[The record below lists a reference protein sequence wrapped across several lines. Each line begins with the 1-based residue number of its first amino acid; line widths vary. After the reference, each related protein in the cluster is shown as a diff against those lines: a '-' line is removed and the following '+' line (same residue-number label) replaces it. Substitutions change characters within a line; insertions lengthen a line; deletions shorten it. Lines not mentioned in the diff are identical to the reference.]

1 MDIYYFCFYLWE
13 FSCILYIH
21 PVADKSC
28 IWNLWRFKSVFC
40 LWIFPYGA
48 ILPCFFFFVT
58 SLNCTHGT
66 PEVLYWACLFSV
78 RGFAFVIL
86 ARNCSG
92 DSLAFPWPR
101 SKCSGL
107 APSLLWSLRLS
118 LLVPA
123 LLTAFVLKALA
134 FPFTYHSVQ
143 VPAYLLALE
152 VPCFPENPVKHLKNM
167 LFIIQELIVTGEFFR
182 LSCLS

>member
-1 MDIYYFCFYLWE
+1 MGLQRFYIGLACSLFCICYPGQELLRGQ
-13 FSCILYIH
+13 FSS
-21 PVADKSC
+21 P
-28 IWNLWRFKSVFC
+28 
-40 LWIFPYGA
+40 
-48 ILPCFFFFVT
+48 
-58 SLNCTHGT
+58 
-66 PEVLYWACLFSV
+66 
-78 RGFAFVIL
+78 L
-86 ARNCSG
+86 A
-92 DSLAFPWPR
+92 

-123 LLTAFVLKALA
+123 LLMAFVLKALA

-167 LFIIQELIVTGEFFR
+167 LFIIYPRTNSNRRVLQIILSFITPQAELLPLPF
-182 LSCLS
+182 